1 MKYAGIIKND
11 IANGKNVCVS
21 FWTQGCPFHCPGC
34 QNPETWSFDGGMEF
48 TTQTMSEILT
58 ALTANGIQRNFS
70 ILGGEPLCPQNLPL
84 VKQVLTKVRRM
95 FPDIL
100 VFIWTGYNY
109 EDIKT
114 DPEIKEILKMTD
126 YLIDGPFDIK
136 QRDITLP
143 LRGSKNQNIIKL

>member
-1 MKYAGIIKND
+1 MYLFILKAALK
-11 IANGKNVCVS
+11 
-21 FWTQGCPFHCPGC
+21 PHHCPGC
-34 QNPETWSFDGGMEF
+34 HNPETWSFDGGMEF
-48 TTQTMSEILT
+48 TTQPMSEILT

-114 DPEIKEILKMTD
+114 DPEIKEILKMAD
-126 YLIDGPFDIK
+126 YLIDGPFDIE